1 MSYGSLPG
9 RRPKGTFKRAAAT
22 NEKAMKKTM
31 VNGVVIQSEVKRAK
45 LSTDV
50 WGTLEDLSIGNNNME
65 EDLVDGF
72 LFQSFSEAWDFS
84 SMQPLCNFEVLSLL
98 DKQCECYNIPT
109 SRRTSLKGS
118 ASLQLLQIQVNFHMH

>member
-45 LSTDV
+45 LSTDA
-50 WGTLEDLSIGNNNME
+50 WGKLEDPSIGNNNME
-65 EDLVDGF
+65 EDEVDGF

-98 DKQCECYNIPT
+98 D
-109 SRRTSLKGS
+109 
-118 ASLQLLQIQVNFHMH
+118 

>member
-1 MSYGSLPG
+1 
-9 RRPKGTFKRAAAT
+9 
-22 NEKAMKKTM
+22 MKKKHP
-31 VNGVVIQSEVKRAK
+31 VFQSEVKRAK

-50 WGTLEDLSIGNNNME
+50 WGKLEDLSIGNNNME

-98 DKQCECYNIPT
+98 D
-109 SRRTSLKGS
+109 
-118 ASLQLLQIQVNFHMH
+118 